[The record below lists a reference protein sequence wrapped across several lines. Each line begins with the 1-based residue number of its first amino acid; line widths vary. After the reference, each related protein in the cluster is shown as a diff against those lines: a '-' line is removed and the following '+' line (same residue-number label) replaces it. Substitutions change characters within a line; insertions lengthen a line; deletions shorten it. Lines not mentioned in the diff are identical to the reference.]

1 MKNLAEETRALQ
13 KQVIEICWY
22 MRGGIDIDQA
32 WNLSFE
38 EREIIME
45 LIENNI
51 ERTKESG
58 IALL

>member
-1 MKNLAEETRALQ
+1 
-13 KQVIEICWY
+13 

>member
-1 MKNLAEETRALQ
+1 
-13 KQVIEICWY
+13 
-22 MRGGIDIDQA
+22 MRGGINIDQA
-32 WNLSFE
+32 WNLSHE

>member
-1 MKNLAEETRALQ
+1 
-13 KQVIEICWY
+13 

-32 WNLSFE
+32 WNLCHE
-38 EREIIME
+38 DREIIME